1 MLINWGLMMT
11 GEKIIMGLGRH
22 GKGTYIVGCEI
33 TEPRKINDI
42 ALIISADIT
51 FLCVPSL

>member
-1 MLINWGLMMT
+1 MT